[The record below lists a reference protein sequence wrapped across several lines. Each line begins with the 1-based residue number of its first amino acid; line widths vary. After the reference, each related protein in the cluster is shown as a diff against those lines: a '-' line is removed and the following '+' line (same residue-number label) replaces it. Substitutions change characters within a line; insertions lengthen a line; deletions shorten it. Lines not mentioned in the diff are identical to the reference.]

1 MITIPNTNYKASDI
15 QLAQILN
22 STTKVNMLTVLK
34 KFDLYASPNLKKDET
49 SRRVAAEVLDNPI
62 EILSRLNKSELQ
74 IVDEFVKGDDT
85 TYVVRKQRKT
95 SYILQKYYL
104 VVTYC
109 DEAKGEWHML
119 MPKELRESL
128 SESLPFFLDMAMK
141 GIKAPSAK
149 ELRMMSMMDRLLGES
164 E

>member
-1 MITIPNTNYKASDI
+1 MITIPKTNYKASDI

-119 MPKELRESL
+119 MPKALRESL
-128 SESLPFFLDMAMK
+128 ATSLPFYLDCAMK
-141 GIKAPSAK
+141 GVKAPSAK
-149 ELRMMSMMDRLLGES
+149 ELRMMSAMKEFFGK
-164 E
+164 